1 MTGFNKTKFFDNM
14 HALTENQTFKV
25 KLRFGNMTAYTASV
39 VKNSF
44 TGYAIITA
52 ATVTE
57 FDDAAFIED
66 SVILYKRIADN
77 GPSDDT
83 IVHVNFIEVMRL
95 SGAVT
100 KDDEWIIGDL
110 EERE

>member
-1 MTGFNKTKFFDNM
+1 MAFDKTKFFDNM
-14 HALTENQTFKV
+14 NAMTSDQTFKV
-25 KLRFGNMTAYTASV
+25 KLRFGTMIAYAASV
-39 VKNSF
+39 IRNTFS
-44 TGYAIITA
+44 TYAIVTA

-66 SVILYKRIADN
+66 SVILYKRIPEND
-77 GPSDDT
+77 PSDDSV
-83 IVHVNFIEVMRL
+83 VHVNFIEVMRL
-95 SGAVT
+95 GGPVT